1 VLPPDSDGVAGAEAF
16 FADCVST
23 VHSTDGIG
31 KQVPGRRVERRG
43 ESEFKRSQA
52 PMESMRQTL
61 KARGAH
67 EAARMLKQGWNGLL
81 SRLWWMT
88 GAMFLYLRSQF
99 MAVHVDNPN
108 DKHAELGDLE
118 FETDQN
124 YKANCHLQALS
135 RVLLKSSQP
144 G

>member
-1 VLPPDSDGVAGAEAF
+1 
-16 FADCVST
+16 
-23 VHSTDGIG
+23 
-31 KQVPGRRVERRG
+31 
-43 ESEFKRSQA
+43 
-52 PMESMRQTL
+52 MESMRQTL

-118 FETDQN
+118 FCM
-124 YKANCHLQALS
+124 A
-135 RVLLKSSQP
+135 KSSKKYKQSSRHNARHP
-144 G
+144 ATVACLLTQAASFLGVPCSALANDNWPCN